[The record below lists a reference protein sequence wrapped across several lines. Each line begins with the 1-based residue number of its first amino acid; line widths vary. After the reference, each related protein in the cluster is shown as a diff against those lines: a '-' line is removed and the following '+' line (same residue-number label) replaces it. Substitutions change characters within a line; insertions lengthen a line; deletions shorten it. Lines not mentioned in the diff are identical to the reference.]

1 MSARRRAVL
10 IALAAAALPRV
21 AAPCSTTGCVLVARG
36 EAATVP
42 AGEWRFDLTLRQSD
56 QDRGLYGHEAIAVS
70 GDPDPPTLRPLVDD
84 ETGRLSNNYHQER
97 ALRARVAQVD
107 VSRGLTSRL
116 TLVLS
121 VPAFSERRVE
131 HDVFAYTHDPNH
143 RDENVAGD
151 GGQVGL
157 TTAGIGDVQL
167 NARYLLRRGLIG
179 TLGVQVPTG
188 DDDRVD
194 EFGRRADPMLQPG
207 TGAFALL
214 AGVALVRRIEGL
226 GATWTASATYQRNTE
241 SARGYRFGDDAFVL
255 ATLARAIHGPLGAA
269 LSVKALHTGR
279 STFHGVAS
287 ASTGGRAVYVA
298 PSLRLRAP
306 GNVGLF
312 GTVHFPLYQHVNE
325 SQLGARVIFTAG
337 LSVAP

>member
-1 MSARRRAVL
+1 MSARRLAPILVLALLAPRA
-10 IALAAAALPRV
+10 

-42 AGEWRFDLTLRQSD
+42 AGEWRFDLTLRHSD
-56 QDRGLYGHEAIAVS
+56 LDRGLYGHESIAVS
-70 GDPDPPTLRPLVDD
+70 GNPDPPTLRPLVDD
-84 ETGRLSNNYHQER
+84 ATGVLTNNFHQER
-97 ALRARVAQVD
+97 AMRARVAQVD
-107 VSRGLTSRL
+107 VSRGITGRL

-121 VPAFSERRVE
+121 VPAFTERRVE
-131 HDVFAYTHDPNH
+131 HDVFAYSHDPNH
-143 RDENVAGD
+143 RDENVAS
-151 GGQVGL
+151 GGAVGL

-194 EFGRRADPMLQPG
+194 EYGRRADPMLQPG
-207 TGAFALL
+207 TGAFAALFGL
-214 AGVALVRRIEGL
+214 AVVRKIEGI
-226 GATWTASATYQRNTE
+226 GSTFTASATYQHNTA

-255 ATLARAIHGPLGAA
+255 ATLARGIHGPLGAA
-269 LSVKALHTGR
+269 LSVKALATGR